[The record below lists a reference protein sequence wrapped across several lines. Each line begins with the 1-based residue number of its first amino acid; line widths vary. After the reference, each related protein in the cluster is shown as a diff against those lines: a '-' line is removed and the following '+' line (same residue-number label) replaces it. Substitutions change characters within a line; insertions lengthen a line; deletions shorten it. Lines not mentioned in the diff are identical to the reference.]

1 MTPRNARTAAL
12 TIGGALVLTS
22 AAGMTAAQA
31 ADTQTPAGT
40 PTIGQTYTWTALE
53 DYTRAEFKRTEASA
67 ESRFATAET
76 DSGQAMPLV
85 KYGVGNLFGIADAV
99 HTGGVHSGV
108 DLTAPAGTEI
118 YAIEG
123 GKVITADWQ
132 GAAGKAVTIKTK
144 DGYSV
149 LYGHMNSMSVSAG
162 DKVETGQ
169 KIGRVGSTGNS
180 TGPHLHLG
188 VHNAKGKLMDP
199 LAWMDITAKELRQF
213 SK

>member
-1 MTPRNARTAAL
+1 MP
-12 TIGGALVLTS
+12 S
-22 AAGMTAAQA
+22 
-31 ADTQTPAGT
+31 TPA
-40 PTIGQTYTWTALE
+40 
-53 DYTRAEFKRTEASA
+53 
-67 ESRFATAET
+67 
-76 DSGQAMPLV
+76 
-85 KYGVGNLFGIADAV
+85 
-99 HTGGVHSGV
+99 
-108 DLTAPAGTEI
+108 
-118 YAIEG
+118 
-123 GKVITADWQ
+123 VITADWQ

-169 KIGRVGSTGNS
+169 KIGRGGSTGNS

-199 LAWMDITAKELRQF
+199 LAWMDITARELRQF

>member
-53 DYTRAEFKRTEASA
+53 DYTRTEFKQAAATTESPY
-67 ESRFATAET
+67 ATATT
-76 DSGQAMPLV
+76 DSGQALPLA
-85 KYGVGNLFGIADAV
+85 KYEVGNVFGIADAV

-108 DLTAPAGTEI
+108 DMSAPTGTEI

-123 GKVITADWQ
+123 GKVIAAEWQ
-132 GAAGKAVTIKTK
+132 GAAGKAVTIKTN

-149 LYGHMNSMSVSAG
+149 LYGHMNSMAVSTG

-188 VHNAKGKLMDP
+188 VHNAKGRLMDP
-199 LAWMDITAKELRQF
+199 LVWMDITAKELRQF